1 MANEIGSKSTIDWRD
16 LPDAN
21 GFTHWQYEEAKKNGT
36 ELKAPVQGEQE
47 MTITAIPKNKKLVE
61 AKDKLDRTQTVDV
74 GNNANFAIGDNIKVG
89 PHESG
94 FPDVWQLMS
103 GTPTDKRR

>member
-1 MANEIGSKSTIDWRD
+1 MENKATIDWRD
-16 LPDAN
+16 MPDAN
-21 GFTHWQYEEAKKNGT
+21 GFTHWQYENARKEGI

-61 AKDKLDRTQTVDV
+61 ARDKLDRSQTVDV
-74 GNNANFAIGDNIKVG
+74 GNNTNFAIGDEIKVG

-94 FPDVWQLMS
+94 YSDVWQLLS
-103 GTPTDKRR
+103 GVPSNKRRPTE